1 MVVVIILTLCYLVVF
16 GEDFGDFQVNVP
28 VSTSVVNGSTIC
40 AMNANLA
47 ILDDEI
53 VEPDQSFEMSVV
65 GSSIPG
71 LVQTDGSTLEVVIL
85 DDGDGESV

>member
-1 MVVVIILTLCYLVVF
+1 M
-16 GEDFGDFQVNVP
+16 GEDYNSFQVNVP
-28 VSTSVVNGSTIC
+28 VSTSAVTGDNIC

-53 VEPDQSFEMSVV
+53 VEPDQSFEMSVI
-65 GSSIPG
+65 GSSIPD

-85 DDGDGESV
+85 DDGDGESGQLLSLNSALC